1 MKNQKIAVIGS
12 GISGLSCAWALANTK
27 KVTLF
32 EKENYF
38 GGHTNTIKLKC
49 DKKGKYFYV
58 DSGFIVFNEINY
70 PNFVNFLKS
79 LKVSSYQS
87 DMSFSVSM
95 KNKSF
100 EYGGKNLRAL
110 FIQKKNIFN
119 LDFWRMLTEIVRFFY
134 NADKD
139 FKKFKN
145 KTIGQY
151 LEIKSYSI
159 FFKLNFL
166 YPMAAS
172 IWSTSIGEIDK
183 YPFQSFITFFKNHG
197 LLNLFKR
204 PKWRTIR
211 GGGRAYVNQVIN
223 HKNIVL
229 ESKNKVLTIKKHK
242 NYYEVK
248 TKKKSEFFEHIVI
261 ATHSDQAIKLL
272 DEFNVVEKKLLTQIK
287 YQKNKAYVHS
297 DENLMP
303 KRKGIWS
310 SWNYIDSEDSKSLS
324 VTYWMNSLQELET
337 KRNIFVTLNPLI
349 KPNKK
354 KIYKIIEYSHP
365 IFNEEALNAQQKI
378 IKINNEKIWFCGAYL
393 GYGFH
398 EDGLKSGLRI
408 ANCILKL

>member
-12 GISGLSCAWALANTK
+12 GISGLSCAWALAKTK

-49 DKKGKYFYV
+49 EKQGKYFYV

-119 LDFWRMLTEIVRFFY
+119 LDFWRMLREIVRFFY

-145 KTIGQY
+145 ETIGQY

-197 LLNLFKR
+197 LLNFFKR

-211 GGGRAYVNQVIN
+211 GGGRAYVNQVLN

-242 NYYEVK
+242 DYYEVK
-248 TKKKSEFFEHIVI
+248 TKKKI
-261 ATHSDQAIKLL
+261 
-272 DEFNVVEKKLLTQIK
+272 
-287 YQKNKAYVHS
+287 
-297 DENLMP
+297 
-303 KRKGIWS
+303 
-310 SWNYIDSEDSKSLS
+310 
-324 VTYWMNSLQELET
+324 
-337 KRNIFVTLNPLI
+337 
-349 KPNKK
+349 
-354 KIYKIIEYSHP
+354 
-365 IFNEEALNAQQKI
+365 
-378 IKINNEKIWFCGAYL
+378 
-393 GYGFH
+393 
-398 EDGLKSGLRI
+398 
-408 ANCILKL
+408 

>member
-12 GISGLSCAWALANTK
+12 GISGLSCAWALAKTK

-38 GGHTNTIKLKC
+38 GGHTNTIKLENE
-49 DKKGKYFYV
+49 KKGKFFYV

-95 KNKSF
+95 KNRSF

-110 FIQKKNIFN
+110 FIQKENIFN
-119 LDFWRMLTEIVRFFY
+119 LDFWRMLIDIARFFY
-134 NADKD
+134 SAEKD
-139 FKKFKN
+139 FKKFN
-145 KTIGQY
+145 NQTIGEY
-151 LEIKSYSI
+151 LKIKLYSD

-197 LLNLFKR
+197 LLNLFNR
-204 PKWRTIR
+204 PKWRTIL
-211 GGGRAYVNQVIN
+211 GGGRSYVNKILN
-223 HKNIVL
+223 HKNIIL
-229 ESKNKVLTIKKHK
+229 ESNNKVLTIKRHK
-242 NYYEVK
+242 NYYEVI

-272 DEFNVVEKKLLTQIK
+272 ERFNVVEKKFLSQIK

-310 SWNYIDSEDSKSLS
+310 SWNYIDFGDSKDLS
-324 VTYWMNSLQELET
+324 VTYWMNSLQKLET
-337 KRNIFVTLNPLI
+337 KINIFVTLNPLI
-349 KPNKK
+349 KPDKK
-354 KIYKIIEYSHP
+354 KTYRIIEYSHP
-365 IFNEEALNAQQKI
+365 IFNGSAIDAQRKI
-378 IKINNEKIWFCGAYL
+378 MRINNENIWFCGAYL

-398 EDGLKSGLRI
+398 EDGLKSGFKI
-408 ANCILKL
+408 ANSILNL